1 MNRILWNRFKWF
13 LRTGNRRSYVVI
25 RSGVVMPLQQR
36 SCIWWHL
43 YTFKPHRA
51 KPKVKHVSSS
61 ITKLFKGESETVA
74 DRKSTDTRW
83 SKQKRPKTSSWKPR
97 VSVEWASVLIQ
108 AGIVDKFTH
117 GSKGSSIY
125 SHYPP
130 YFSIESKAC
139 CRGRLHSCLKAAPI
153 IEFITW
159 HTRLHPIFARFL
171 ANVV

>member
-1 MNRILWNRFKWF
+1 MNRILWNGFKWF

-83 SKQKRPKTSSWKPR
+83 SKQKRPKTSLLEASR
-97 VSVEWASVLIQ
+97 VSWMSKRAHPGRDCGQIYPWQQGFKHLFTLSTIFLDWIESVLPRQI
-108 AGIVDKFTH
+108 ALL
-117 GSKGSSIY
+117 SESSPHHRIY
-125 SHYPP
+125 HMAYTTTSDIRKV
-130 YFSIESKAC
+130 S
-139 CRGRLHSCLKAAPI
+139 G
-153 IEFITW
+153 
-159 HTRLHPIFARFL
+159 
-171 ANVV
+171 

>member
-1 MNRILWNRFKWF
+1 MDRILWNRFKWF

-83 SKQKRPKTSSWKPR
+83 SKQKRPKTSLLEASR
-97 VSVEWASVLIQ
+97 VSWM
-108 AGIVDKFTH
+108 
-117 GSKGSSIY
+117 SKRAHPGRDCGQIY
-125 SHYPP
+125 PWQQGFKHLFIYIIHHISRLNRKRVAAADCTPVWKQPP
-130 YFSIESKAC
+130 S
-139 CRGRLHSCLKAAPI
+139 
-153 IEFITW
+153 
-159 HTRLHPIFARFL
+159 
-171 ANVV
+171 

>member
-83 SKQKRPKTSSWKPR
+83 SKQKRPKTSLLEASR
-97 VSVEWASVLIQ
+97 VSWMSKRAHPGRDCGQIYPWQQGFKHLFIHIIHHISRLDWIESVLPQQI
-108 AGIVDKFTH
+108 ALL
-117 GSKGSSIY
+117 SESSPHHRIY
-125 SHYPP
+125 HMAYTTTSDIRKV
-130 YFSIESKAC
+130 S
-139 CRGRLHSCLKAAPI
+139 G
-153 IEFITW
+153 
-159 HTRLHPIFARFL
+159 
-171 ANVV
+171 